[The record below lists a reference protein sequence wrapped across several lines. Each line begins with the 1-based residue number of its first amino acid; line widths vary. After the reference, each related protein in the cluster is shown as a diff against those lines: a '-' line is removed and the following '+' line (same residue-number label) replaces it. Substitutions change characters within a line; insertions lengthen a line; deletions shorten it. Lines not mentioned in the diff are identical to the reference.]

1 MSYILVPVIVV
12 LVIMVVISLVRG
24 IVAFMNGAK
33 EDLQRDPNATGPS
46 ANQLLQNRMMFNRIK
61 YQAAAV
67 LVCALLLAMA
77 R

>member
-1 MSYILVPVIVV
+1 MTYVLVPIIVV
-12 LVIMVVISLVRG
+12 LVIMVIVSLVRG
-24 IVAFMNGAK
+24 IVAFMNSTK
-33 EDLQRDPNATGPS
+33 EDLNRAPSETGPT
-46 ANQLLQNRMMFNRIK
+46 ANQLLQNKMMFNRIK

>member
-1 MSYILVPVIVV
+1 MNYILVPIIVV

-24 IVAFMNGAK
+24 IVAFLNSTK
-33 EDLQRDPNATGPS
+33 EDLHRDPGATGPT
-46 ANQLLQNRMMFNRIK
+46 ANQLLQNKMMFNRIK

>member
-1 MSYILVPVIVV
+1 MSYILVPVIIV
-12 LVIMVVISLVRG
+12 LVIMVVVSLVRG
-24 IVAFMNGAK
+24 IVAFMNSTRD
-33 EDLQRDPNATGPS
+33 DLNSDPNATGPS
-46 ANQLLQNRMMFNRIK
+46 ANQLLQNKMMFNRIK